1 MYHPNLIFHY
11 SSIIIC
17 INRTQ
22 IFQKKPSINPNPNIT
37 PHIPTTS
44 STIVQYLIEE
54 ELRGKSITGLS
65 TPNSLDRTT
74 SNYHEHQSTPTKL
87 QYPNLLS
94 TQLEHD
100 SNSLPSTTL
109 NPINI
114 PPFPTTFPTTLKCP
128 NEAELRGKSNTGL
141 SPNNSLDKTTTNYHD
156 LRLTPPARENASLS
170 TSSPLSVS
178 GNDSLSTTKNL
189 ESKPQ

>member
-44 STIVQYLIEE
+44 STIVQYPIEE

-65 TPNSLDRTT
+65 TPNSLYR
-74 SNYHEHQSTPTKL
+74 
-87 QYPNLLS
+87 
-94 TQLEHD
+94 
-100 SNSLPSTTL
+100 
-109 NPINI
+109 
-114 PPFPTTFPTTLKCP
+114 
-128 NEAELRGKSNTGL
+128 
-141 SPNNSLDKTTTNYHD
+141 TTTNYHD

-178 GNDSLSTTKNL
+178 GNDLLLTAKNL
-189 ESKPQ
+189 ESKPQECLK